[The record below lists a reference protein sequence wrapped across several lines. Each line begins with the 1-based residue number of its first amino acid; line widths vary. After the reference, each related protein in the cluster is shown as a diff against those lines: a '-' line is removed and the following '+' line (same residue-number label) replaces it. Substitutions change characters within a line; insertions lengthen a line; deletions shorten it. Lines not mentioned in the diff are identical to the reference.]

1 LAIDVEC
8 PCGHL
13 FEARDDQA
21 GGVVNCPSCGK
32 AAPVPGLRDPLWTGV
47 QVAAALGW
55 AGATAATF
63 AAHGLVAAFACAVL
77 LGALLW
83 LLSRGL

>member
-1 LAIDVEC
+1 LPIGVEC
-8 PCGHL
+8 ACGHL

-47 QVAAALGW
+47 KVAAALGW
-55 AGATAATF
+55 ALATAF
-63 AAHGLVAAFACAVL
+63 AWERHGALAALACALL
-77 LGALLW
+77 LGAVLW
-83 LLSRGL
+83 LLSRAL